1 LIPQYVQ
8 KLLIAASSTGLG
20 TLSTAAVATIN
31 SSVLDTQRRI
41 TAWTTGATSTS
52 ATITIIG
59 TREGGTPVR
68 ETITGPTSNAAVA
81 TTQDFLSI
89 TSVSASSVLGSV
101 ITFGTNTSGGTQ
113 WKPINT
119 HTTPIQVGCY
129 LTLSSTSIIASM
141 EITMDDPTTA
151 FYAGS
156 GGSGPSVA
164 GGLVAA
170 GGQAIPYN
178 VPPAVINCVGFSS
191 VQANTFGA
199 LGITS
204 SATAAPG
211 FQVPFWGWRLTLTSS
226 SSTAGNV
233 NAAVIQA
240 GVG

>member
-1 LIPQYVQ
+1 MIPQYVQ

-31 SSVLDTQRRI
+31 TSNMDTQRRV
-41 TAWTTGATSTS
+41 TAWTTGATAASG
-52 ATITIIG
+52 TITIIG

-68 ETITGPTSNAAVA
+68 ETITGPASNTVIA

-89 TSVSASSVLGSV
+89 TSVSASSAFGSI
-101 ITFGTNTSGGTQ
+101 ITLGTNTTGGTQ

-129 LTLSSTSIIASM
+129 LTLSTTSVIASM
-141 EITMDDPTTA
+141 EITMDDPTTD
-151 FYAGS
+151 FYASPTGT
-156 GGSGPSVA
+156 GVA

-178 VPPAVINCVGFSS
+178 VPPAIINCVGFSS

-226 SSTAGNV
+226 SSTAGNA

-240 GVG
+240 GIG